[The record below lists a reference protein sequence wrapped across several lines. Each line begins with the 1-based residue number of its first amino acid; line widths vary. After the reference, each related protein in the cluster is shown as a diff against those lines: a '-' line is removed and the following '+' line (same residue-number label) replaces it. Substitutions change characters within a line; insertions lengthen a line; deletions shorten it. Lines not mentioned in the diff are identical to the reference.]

1 MSQPQPYDL
10 RPLKRYITGHDASG
24 KAIFLKN
31 IDSDI
36 PTKDLNL
43 LHHDETQTPK
53 KAALAYATDTLPPN
67 LKDFGDVKAYEQF
80 LQTPP
85 RVTIRKG
92 IVFRI
97 LDFPPASDSPMHKT
111 KSLDFG
117 VVLEGS
123 VIAGLDSGETQIL
136 HRGDSVIQRATK
148 HEWTNASRTQWA
160 RMLFVLNDAEVDE
173 SDDQFYS

>member
-1 MSQPQPYDL
+1 MSQPQRYDL

-31 IDSDI
+31 FDSDL
-36 PTKDLNL
+36 PTKDLRL

-53 KAALAYATDTLPPN
+53 RAALAYATDTLPPN
-67 LKDFGDVKAYEQF
+67 LKDSEDLKTYEQF
-80 LQTPP
+80 LKTPP
-85 RVTIRKG
+85 RVTIKNG

-97 LDFPPASDSPMHKT
+97 LEFPPASDSQMHKT

-123 VIAGLDSGETQIL
+123 VIAGLDSGETQTL
-136 HRGDSVIQRATK
+136 YRGDSLIQRATN
-148 HEWTNASRTQWA
+148 HDWTNASKTEWA
-160 RMLFVLNDAEVDE
+160 RMLFVLNDAEVDG
-173 SDDQFYS
+173 SDEGFHS